1 MRIALILAALLLPEA
16 ASAIELDFYTYNGF
30 EETVSAFKRLAL
42 IISDNGFLVFVLV
55 FTAIGVTFAA
65 LKAGYDGFM
74 GGQINPSALFLP
86 TILGVAVFKGLVLS
100 TGTMHVYDPVRNAYE
115 PVAGVPDLIVIL
127 AGTLSKIERGM
138 VEITNTASASP
149 YADTAGGI
157 SFSMI
162 KAAMDTDINDRYL
175 TKSIIEYYNYCG
187 TRALG
192 QSTTGGWGQKLLH
205 NSEDLFNDFA
215 NWTNAVLSVVYY
227 PPDNDQG
234 EVRSCTAAWAALS
247 ARLTTASTYDS
258 YIDSICRTVGM
269 NPADPAQRNRCQAL
283 IAESSAMFNVAT
295 PAMIPYLRSVILAKG
310 VSEATN
316 SADFSRG
323 QRALVDRQVMAEAFG
338 VSEAMNSWVP
348 RVRAYMTATVL
359 GLIPMAFLFL
369 VTPLFKNTI
378 ALVLGLFA
386 WLALWGTCD
395 AVAVQMA
402 LDQAQ
407 DAFEQIRSQHLGV
420 EAILQSP
427 EAAVQGLG
435 VFGKSRLV
443 ALTLATALS
452 AALFKFGGYA
462 FAQLGQQWQGHLE
475 QAGEAA
481 GRQTMHP
488 EAQAQ
493 LQRALMSAGAPQ
505 AALAS
510 YGFSNASYGAAQQDM
525 QAGASG
531 SSYVAASIQGGTS
544 MSGTIQTE
552 ADRKTAGILSENLAS
567 TRFADG
573 DPSKVLSTE
582 TRLGTAD
589 ADRRKGESAQGM
601 VLDTGQFGSTFE
613 AGTFNAAGQGI
624 GRQATH
630 DKIEA
635 QTRTSDI
642 TPEGVRDVSRVDNAA
657 PLASQ
662 HYLRP
667 YSALENQ
674 ERQLTFTLSQFR
686 GMGNMQDVSDAGT
699 GAGRQQIASSD
710 ATNLMWRTV
719 GREEMADA
727 NFAAMASG
735 IANERNIQ
743 SGGKAIGIDTS
754 TPEGVFDF
762 LRQQHPGVNAYV
774 GPDRAAD
781 FLRNHTN
788 ASDDQI
794 AVVEASGTGIMVQ
807 AYHDPKHPE
816 AGVQVGNFN
825 AATTLQAGQSF
836 TDQVGGSHT
845 RGVSRSLQDGAL
857 SIADPMSLTTSS
869 AIDTYKEL
877 FHFTNAH
884 PAGHLDDQTRL
895 VLGNAW
901 AKVVEGRGMS
911 STAADQEN
919 STAQAGF
926 DLRAG
931 KGGGSLR
938 PGASSRAVQ
947 SPGGMSSAAA
957 VGGSAS
963 YSHLESGTAGEN
975 IVVTEMTRHVGEA
988 FAVSQ
993 KSAIKMF
1000 GDEADWTP
1008 IQAERAQEV
1017 IASTFYAEM
1026 LNREAAFTSEAQ
1038 QETKGPAFWQ
1048 KEDLNREEADV
1059 MVMRKVREVVDDAF
1073 H

>member
-1 MRIALILAALLLPEA
+1 MRLALLLAALLLPEVA
-16 ASAIELDFYTYNGF
+16 GALELDFYTYNGF
-30 EETVSAFKRLAL
+30 DETVSAFKRLAL
-42 IISDNGFLVFVLV
+42 IISDDGFLVFVLV

-74 GGQINPSALFLP
+74 GGQINPTALFLP
-86 TILGVAVFKGLVLS
+86 TIFGVAVFKGLVLS
-100 TGTMHVYDPVRNAYE
+100 TGTMHVYDPVRNAYA

-138 VEITNTASASP
+138 VEVTNTASASP

-175 TKSIIEYYNYCG
+175 TKSIIEYYHYCG

-192 QSTTGGWGQKLLH
+192 QSTTGSWGQNLMH
-205 NSEDLFNDFA
+205 DSEDLYNDFA

-227 PPDNDQG
+227 PPGNDQG
-234 EVRSCTAAWAALS
+234 EVRSCTSAWAALS
-247 ARLTTASTYDS
+247 SRLTTAATYDA

-269 NPADPAQRNRCQAL
+269 NPADAAQRNRCQVL
-283 IAESSAMFNVAT
+283 IAESAAMFNVAT

-395 AVAVQMA
+395 AIAVQMA

-407 DAFEQIRSQHLGV
+407 DAFEQIRSQRLGV

-481 GRQTMHP
+481 GRQTLHP

-493 LQRALMSAGAPQ
+493 LQRALIGAGAPL
-505 AALAS
+505 ASLAS
-510 YGFSNASYGAAQQDM
+510 YGFPSASYGAAQGDM
-525 QAGASG
+525 QSAAGG
-531 SSYVAASIQGGTS
+531 SSYVAASISGGTP

-552 ADRKTAGILSENLAS
+552 ADRKTAGILAENLSA

-573 DPSKVLSTE
+573 DASQVLSTE
-582 TRLGTAD
+582 TRLGTGD
-589 ADRRKGESAQGM
+589 ADRRRGESAQSL
-601 VLDTGQFGSTFE
+601 VLDTAQFGGPLQ
-613 AGTFNAAGQGI
+613 AGAYNAAGQGSA
-624 GRQATH
+624 RQATR
-630 DKIEA
+630 DRIDA
-635 QTRTSDI
+635 QTGSDAI
-642 TPEGVRDVSRVDNAA
+642 TAEGVRDVSRVDNASA
-657 PLASQ
+657 LASQ
-662 HYLRP
+662 HYLSP
-667 YSALENQ
+667 SSALENQ
-674 ERQLTFTLSQFR
+674 ERQLAFTVSQFR

-719 GREEMADA
+719 GRDEMAQS

-735 IANERNIQ
+735 IATARNIQ
-743 SGGKAIGIDTS
+743 SGGQAIGIDTS
-754 TPEGVFDF
+754 TPRGIFDF
-762 LRQQHPGVNAYV
+762 IRQQHTGVSAYV
-774 GPDRAAD
+774 GADRAAD
-781 FLRNHTN
+781 FLRHHTN

-794 AVVEASGTGIMVQ
+794 AVVEASGTGIVVQ
-807 AYHDPKHPE
+807 TYHDPGNPD
-816 AGVQVGNFN
+816 AGVQVGNLN

-836 TDQVGGSHT
+836 TDQVGGSQV

-877 FHFTNAH
+877 IQFSDAH

-901 AKVVEGRGMS
+901 ARVVEARGTS
-911 STAADQEN
+911 STAQDQE
-919 STAQAGF
+919 SSSSQVGL
-926 DLRAG
+926 DLRMG
-931 KGGGSLR
+931 KGGGAPHTSATSR
-938 PGASSRAVQ
+938 SVSPASAMN
-947 SPGGMSSAAA
+947 SPAA
-957 VGGSAS
+957 VGGGAALQ
-963 YSHLESGTAGEN
+963 HVETGAVGEN
-975 IVVTEMTRHVGEA
+975 IVVTEMTRHVVEA
-988 FAVSQ
+988 FALAQ
-993 KSAIKMF
+993 KSANKMF
-1000 GDEADWTP
+1000 GEASEWSP
-1008 IQAERAQEV
+1008 LQAERAQEV
-1017 IASTFYAEM
+1017 IASTFHGEM
-1026 LNREAAFTSEAQ
+1026 LNRESAFTFEAR

-1048 KEDLNREEADV
+1048 KEDLGREEADAEAT
-1059 MVMRKVREVVDDAF
+1059 RKVTQAVTDALN
-1073 H
+1073 

>member
-1 MRIALILAALLLPEA
+1 MRYALVLSALVLPEV

-42 IISDNGFLVFVLV
+42 IISDEGFLVFVLV

-115 PVAGVPDLIVIL
+115 PIADVPDLVVIL

-157 SFSMI
+157 GFSMI
-162 KAAMDTDINDRYL
+162 KAAMDTDVNDRYL
-175 TKSIIEYYNYCG
+175 TKSIIEYYHYCG

-192 QSTTGGWGQKLLH
+192 QSTSGGWGQNLMH
-205 NSEDLFNDFA
+205 NSEDLYTDFA
-215 NWTNAVLSVVYY
+215 NWTNGVLSVVYY
-227 PPDNDQG
+227 PPGNDQG
-234 EVRSCTAAWAALS
+234 EVRSCTAAWAGLS
-247 ARLTTASTYDS
+247 ARLTTASTYDA

-269 NPADPAQRNRCQAL
+269 NPADPAQRTRCQSL
-283 IAESSAMFNVAT
+283 IAQSAAMFDVAT

-310 VSEATN
+310 VSEASN

-407 DAFEQIRSQHLGV
+407 DAFEQIRSQRLGV

-488 EAQAQ
+488 DAQAQ
-493 LQRALMSAGAPQ
+493 LQRALMGAGAPQ

-510 YGFSNASYGAAQQDM
+510 YGFSNASYGAAQTDM
-525 QAGASG
+525 QSAAGG
-531 SSYVAASIQGGTS
+531 SSYVAASVTGGTS
-544 MSGTIQTE
+544 MSGAVSTE
-552 ADRKTAGILSENLAS
+552 ADRKTAGILSENLAA
-567 TRFADG
+567 TKFADG
-573 DPSKVLSTE
+573 DASQVLSTE

-589 ADRRKGESAQGM
+589 ADRRKGESAQAL
-601 VLDTGQFGSTFE
+601 VLDSGQFGSTFQ
-613 AGTFNAAGQGI
+613 AGTFNAAGHGI
-624 GRQATH
+624 GRQATY
-630 DKIEA
+630 DKLDA
-635 QTRTSDI
+635 QTGSADITSDGI
-642 TPEGVRDVSRVDNAA
+642 RDVSRVDNASA
-657 PLASQ
+657 LAAQ
-662 HYLRP
+662 HYLGP
-667 YSALENQ
+667 SAALENQ
-674 ERQLTFTLSQFR
+674 ERQLAFTVSQFR
-686 GMGNMQDVSDAGT
+686 GMGTLQDVSDAGT
-699 GAGRQQIASSD
+699 GAGRQQTVASD

-719 GREEMADA
+719 GRNEMADS

-735 IANERNIQ
+735 IATERNIQ
-743 SGGKAIGIDTS
+743 SAGRAIGIDTS
-754 TPEGVFDF
+754 TPEGIFDF
-762 LRQQHPGVNAYV
+762 LREQHPGVSAYV
-774 GPDRAAD
+774 GADRAAD

-788 ASDDQI
+788 ASEDQI

-807 AYHDPKHPE
+807 AYHDPNNPD
-816 AGVQVGNFN
+816 AGIQVGNLN

-836 TDQVGGSHT
+836 TEQIGGSYI

-877 FHFTNAH
+877 FQFSDAH
-884 PAGHLDDQTRL
+884 PAGHLDDQTRI

-901 AKVVEGRGMS
+901 ARVVEGRGIS
-911 STAADQEN
+911 SNAQDQEN
-919 STAQAGF
+919 LSAQVGLDA
-926 DLRAG
+926 RAG
-931 KGGGSLR
+931 TGGGWPR
-938 PGASSRAVQ
+938 PSAGSRSVVSASS
-947 SPGGMSSAAA
+947 MSSSAA
-957 VGGSAS
+957 VGGGAS
-963 YSHLESGTAGEN
+963 VQHVETGAVGEN
-975 IVVTEMTRHVGEA
+975 IVVSAMTREVGEA
-988 FAVSQ
+988 FASAQ

-1000 GDEADWTP
+1000 GEESEWTP
-1008 IQAERAQEV
+1008 IQTERAQEV
-1017 IASTFYAEM
+1017 IASTFHAEM
-1026 LNREAAFTSEAQ
+1026 LNRESGFTFEAK

-1048 KEDLNREEADV
+1048 VEDLDREETDARV
-1059 MVMRKVREVVDDAF
+1059 IRKVREAASDVLR
-1073 H
+1073 

>member
-1 MRIALILAALLLPEA
+1 MRFALVLAALLLPEA
-16 ASAIELDFYTYNGF
+16 ASALELDFYTYNGF

-74 GGQINPSALFLP
+74 GGQINPTALFLP

-162 KAAMDTDINDRYL
+162 KAAMDTDVNDRYL

-192 QSTTGGWGQKLLH
+192 QSTSGSWGQNLMH
-205 NSEDLFNDFA
+205 NSEDLYNDFA

-227 PPDNDQG
+227 PPGNDQG
-234 EVRSCTAAWAALS
+234 EVRSCTGAWAGLA
-247 ARLTTASTYDS
+247 ARLTSASTYDP
-258 YIDSICRTVGM
+258 YIDSICRMVGM
-269 NPADPAQRNRCQAL
+269 NPADAAQRTRCQSL

-407 DAFEQIRSQHLGV
+407 DAFEQIRTQHLGV

-452 AALFKFGGYA
+452 AALFRFGGYA

-493 LQRALMSAGAPQ
+493 LQRSLIGASAPQ

-510 YGFSNASYGAAQQDM
+510 YGFSNASYGAAQGDM
-525 QAGASG
+525 QSAASG
-531 SSYVAASIQGGTS
+531 SSYVAANISGGTS
-544 MSGTIQTE
+544 MSGTVQTE
-552 ADRKTAGILSENLAS
+552 ADRKTAGILSENLAA
-567 TRFADG
+567 TKFADG
-573 DPSKVLSTE
+573 DASKVLSAE

-589 ADRRKGESAQGM
+589 ADRRKGESAQAM
-601 VLDTGQFGSTFE
+601 VLDTGQFGSTFQ
-613 AGTFNAAGQGI
+613 AGAFNAAGQGM

-630 DKIEA
+630 DKLEA
-635 QTRTSDI
+635 QTGSADI
-642 TPEGVRDVSRVDNAA
+642 TPESVRDVSRVDNASS
-657 PLASQ
+657 LAAQ
-662 HYLRP
+662 HYLGP
-667 YSALENQ
+667 SAALENQ
-674 ERQLTFTLSQFR
+674 ERQLAFTVSQFR

-699 GAGRQQIASSD
+699 GAGRQQIAASD

-719 GREEMADA
+719 GRDEMADS
-727 NFAAMASG
+727 NFAAMAGG
-735 IANERNIQ
+735 IASARNIQ
-743 SGGKAIGIDTS
+743 SGGQAIGIDTS
-754 TPEGVFDF
+754 IPEGIFDF
-762 LRQQHPGVNAYV
+762 IRQQHTGVSAFV
-774 GPDRAAD
+774 GADRAAD
-781 FLRNHTN
+781 FLRSHTN
-788 ASDDQI
+788 ASEDQI
-794 AVVEASGTGIMVQ
+794 AVVESSGTGIMVQ
-807 AYHDPKHPE
+807 AYQDPKNPG
-816 AGVQVGNFN
+816 AGLQVGNLN

-836 TDQVGGSHT
+836 TDQVGGSHV

-857 SIADPMSLTTSS
+857 SITDPMSLTTSS

-877 FHFTNAH
+877 FQFSDAH
-884 PAGHLDDQTRL
+884 PAGHLDDQTQL

-901 AKVVEGRGMS
+901 ARVVEGRGMS
-911 STAADQEN
+911 SNAQDQEAA
-919 STAQAGF
+919 TASLGL

-931 KGGGSLR
+931 KGGGSPK
-938 PGASSRAVQ
+938 PGAGPRSVAPASAMNSS
-947 SPGGMSSAAA
+947 AA
-957 VGGSAS
+957 VGGGANVQ
-963 YSHLESGTAGEN
+963 HLESGAVSEN
-975 IVVTEMTRHVGEA
+975 IVVSEMTRNVGEA
-988 FAVSQ
+988 FAAAQ
-993 KSAIKMF
+993 KSAVKMF
-1000 GDEADWTP
+1000 GDESEWTP

-1017 IASTFYAEM
+1017 IASTFHFEM
-1026 LNREAAFTSEAQ
+1026 LNRETAFTFEAQ
-1038 QETKGPAFWQ
+1038 QETIGPAFWQ
-1048 KEDLNREEADV
+1048 KEDLNREEADLKV
-1059 MVMRKVREVVDDAF
+1059 IRKVTEAVNDVLR
-1073 H
+1073 